1 VNGSEPGNWQAGLP
15 VRVSDDGKMAVAQK
29 NIYGSHQ
36 FFAEPGLIA
45 SASEKLQ
52 KATSVIRLRPGSDSL
67 QGKAPDGGG
76 ARTLIEVVPE
86 NVSNQTQGDDMQL
99 WADCGK
105 SSSDVIGSGKGTG
118 GGDRSAVYND
128 PSGKESRT
136 TWPGSPTYMK
146 WELMS
151 KHFGDKIDQGK
162 VGQLFQQFNEAHKQ
176 LGSAADKATKERIQN
191 QIALLEWNI
200 EQLLFEHYNK
210 LTDYEKTAFD
220 RKVGINRFAAPEV
233 GQGYTMSTGGNVKPG
248 YEKNTWNFHWAG
260 VVMTSGG
267 DRVTLENYAVGD
279 PMAQNSR
286 WVFQMYGPPS
296 KAMQTFH
303 DQHKDVHNQ
312 HGDAPTTMRVE
323 EKH

>member
-1 VNGSEPGNWQAGLP
+1 MLLGCEMQRGGVQLKSGVGDVGDSHERNADAVADRVVAGESAADLLPGGGAGAHAAGVQRYTQVNGSEPGNWQAGLP

-191 QIALLEWNI
+191 QIALLEWKI

-248 YEKNTWNFHWAG
+248 
-260 VVMTSGG
+260 
-267 DRVTLENYAVGD
+267 
-279 PMAQNSR
+279 
-286 WVFQMYGPPS
+286 
-296 KAMQTFH
+296 
-303 DQHKDVHNQ
+303 
-312 HGDAPTTMRVE
+312 
-323 EKH
+323 